1 MKYKI
6 NLLFC
11 ICFSENNKI
20 FLDLIHNNI
29 YEIKQQIENLL
40 FDYNKFIHDIFY
52 NINTLYLSSS
62 IYNTKNLYIAQFN
75 ALITRLEI
83 EIDIF
88 GNKKITDKYNNYII
102 KYNNALNI
110 IHNMFVIKIRIL
122 NKNKYLKIEKLL
134 IYSKSFRALL
144 DNTNIP

>member
-102 KYNNALNI
+102 KYNNALNK

>member
-20 FLDLIHNNI
+20 FSDLIHNNI